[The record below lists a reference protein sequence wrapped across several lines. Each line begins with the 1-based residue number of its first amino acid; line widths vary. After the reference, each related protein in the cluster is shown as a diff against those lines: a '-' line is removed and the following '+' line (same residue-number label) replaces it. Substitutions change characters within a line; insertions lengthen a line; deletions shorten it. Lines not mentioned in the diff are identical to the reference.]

1 MTEDGI
7 PMPYNKEVVEKK
19 LLRWDH
25 YIRNFALPD
34 WDQIPD
40 MGLYMEQV
48 ITYLTQKLNYLP
60 PNMNKDES
68 LITAAT
74 INNYVRTKVMPEPI
88 KKRYYRLHLAYLLM
102 ICTLKQ
108 SLSIAM
114 LKNLLPEKESEEDV
128 KARYTAFVERHHIAV
143 DYFGDQ
149 MKLIAGPLLDP
160 SIDSKIGAN
169 NPEDL
174 IWSSVIVAGFSKVL
188 SQKLLALKDKDPS
201 NAGAL
206 DFSEPVIGK
215 R

>member
-1 MTEDGI
+1 
-7 PMPYNKEVVEKK
+7 MPYDKVVVEKK

-25 YIRNFALPD
+25 YIKNFALPD
-34 WDQIPD
+34 WAQIPD

-60 PNMNKDES
+60 PSISKEES

-74 INNYVRTKVMPEPI
+74 INNYVRTKVMPEPV

-114 LKNLLPEKESEEDV
+114 IKGLLPEEESEEEV
-128 KARYTAFVERHHIAV
+128 RSRYTAFVERHNIAV
-143 DYFGDQ
+143 EYFGDQ

-160 SIDSKIGAN
+160 QTDSKIGAN
-169 NPEDL
+169 TPEDL

-188 SQKLLALKDKDPS
+188 SQKLLALKDKDVS

-215 R
+215 H